1 VPPDS
6 GGVLFVHA
14 HPDDE
19 VAGTGGTI
27 ARAVAEGH
35 RVDLVTCT
43 GGEEG
48 EVHDP
53 DLDEAEAR
61 PRLRDIR
68 MRELDCSVRALGGG
82 SNALR
87 LHLLG
92 YRDSGMM
99 GTESNTHP
107 EAFWQADVS
116 GAAGK
121 LVAIIREARPSV
133 LVTYDSNGGYGHPDH
148 IQSHR
153 VAMAAYGAAAD
164 ADAYPEAGAPH
175 AIPKLYEVAFNRD
188 QWFGLMVEL
197 RQRGIALPWGM
208 DEMFAAEA
216 ATGSEPGDAAAQAA
230 RAEYKGD
237 VKAAEDVTDRPPD
250 ELNPTNIEAARAV
263 SWELGTGVAP
273 DDFGTAEADITTHVN
288 VAAHIDAKRA
298 SMACHRTQQQDLGW
312 MLELPEDLVDR
323 GLATEYYILRRWRDR
338 DVPDDL
344 RETDLFEGLA
354 AS

>member
-1 VPPDS
+1 MPPDVGRVGGV

-27 ARAVAEGH
+27 ARSVAEGH

-53 DLDEAEAR
+53 DLEESDAR
-61 PRLRDIR
+61 PRLREIR
-68 MRELDCSVRALGGG
+68 MHELECSVRALGGG
-82 SNALR
+82 SDALR
-87 LHLLG
+87 LHRLG

-99 GTESNTHP
+99 GTDSNTHP
-107 EAFWQADVS
+107 ESFWQADV
-116 GAAGK
+116 AEATGK

-153 VAMAAYGAAAD
+153 VAVAAYDAAAD
-164 ADAYPEAGAPH
+164 PAAYPEAGGAH
-175 AIPKLYEVAFNRD
+175 AVEKLYEVAFNRD

-197 RQRGIALPWGM
+197 RRRGIALPWRM

-216 ATGSEPGDAAAQAA
+216 ATGAEPGDAAP
-230 RAEYKGD
+230 RAERRD
-237 VKAAEDVTDRPPD
+237 EVTNRPPE

-263 SWELGTGVAP
+263 SWELGTGAAP
-273 DDFGTAEADITTHVN
+273 EDFGTAEADITTHVD
-288 VAAHIDAKRA
+288 VAAQVEAKRA

-323 GLATEYYILRRWRDR
+323 GLATEWFVLRRWRGR
-338 DVPDDL
+338 EVAATV
-344 RETDLFEGLA
+344 RETDLFDGVPIA
-354 AS
+354 